1 MPKLIYFSSNGKW
14 IEHNL
19 EDVTHIG
26 RHPGQDIQLLDRM
39 VSKAH
44 AEIARENGRYVLRD
58 VGSRNGTLVNG
69 DPVEGGVVLC
79 DGDEISLGNHI
90 LRFALEDSTA
100 EEARYDVLESADWM
114 AESGAQICGQVGVIR
129 KSIKSVFLPESQI
142 KSVAELRQDY
152 EKLRVGAELSV
163 QAAST
168 LDIDKLLD
176 IIIDK
181 AFQLFNADRIAIL
194 LRDKSGKLQTRIAIT
209 SDRRLIENF
218 KISERLLGIVINE
231 KNAVLSA
238 DALQDERFSTSN
250 SIIVDNIRSTMC
262 VPLMNQDEV
271 MGVINI
277 DTQMMTGA
285 FAEKDLQILMG
296 FARQASLTLQQVH
309 MIEEMRKNACIRAN
323 LCRIISPHLVDDV
336 MSGKMELHKSG
347 RRVNATVLFADI
359 RGFSRMAEQNEPET
373 IVNMLNDYFETMVD
387 CIFGN
392 DGVVD
397 KFVGDEV
404 MAVWGDNISQKDHA
418 LRAVNTALAM
428 MKAMETLNAERQK
441 KLLPPVQIGIGI
453 ATGIMIAGY
462 MGATQAM
469 SYTVIG
475 DTVNLASRLCAV
487 AQGGEIL
494 VNDETWKDVETTC
507 RGMSLP
513 PIMVKGKMEPV
524 SVHRIMMQD
533 RNGFR

>member
-19 EDVTHIG
+19 EDVTRIG
-26 RHPGQDIQLLDRM
+26 RHPSQDLQLLDRM

-44 AEIARENGRYVLRD
+44 AEIKNENGRYVLRD
-58 VGSRNGTLVNG
+58 VGSRNGTHVNG
-69 DPVEGGVVLC
+69 ELVEGAVVLC

-90 LRFALEDSTA
+90 LRFSLEDSTA
-100 EEARYDVLESADWM
+100 EEARYDVLESVDWK
-114 AESGAQICGQVGVIR
+114 AETEAQIPGQMGVIR
-129 KSIKSVFLPESQI
+129 KSVESVFLPESQI
-142 KSVAELRQDY
+142 ESMAELRRDY

-168 LDIDKLLD
+168 LDIDKLLN

-181 AFQLFNADRIAIL
+181 AFQLFKADRIAIL
-194 LRDKSGKLQTRIAIT
+194 LRDENGTLQTRIAVA
-209 SDRRLIENF
+209 SDHQPIENF
-218 KISERLLGIVINE
+218 KISERLLSIVINE

-238 DALQDERFSTSN
+238 DARQDERFSSSN

-296 FARQASLTLQQVH
+296 FARQASLTLQRVH
-309 MIEEMRKNACIRAN
+309 LSAEMQKNACIRAN

-336 MSGKMELHKSG
+336 MSGKMALHKSG

-359 RGFSRMAEQNEPET
+359 RGFSQMTEQNEPET

-387 CIFGN
+387 CIFAS
-392 DGVVD
+392 DGIVD

-404 MAVWGDNISQKDHA
+404 MAVWGVDISQTDHA
-418 LRAVNTALAM
+418 SRAVNTALAM
-428 MKAMETLNAERQK
+428 IKAMEALNLEREK
-441 KLLPPVQIGIGI
+441 TLLPPVQIGIGI

-494 VNDETWKDVETTC
+494 VNDETWKDVESTC
-507 RGMSLP
+507 KGMPLP

-524 SVHRIMMQD
+524 SVHRIMTQD
-533 RNGFR
+533 KPRF